1 MNIAVRKLSE
11 LHSPECNARIHPPKQ
26 IAELKRSLEKNGQI
40 RLMVIDEENTIWIGN
55 GLYQAMQE
63 MGYTEAHCIIK
74 EGMTAAEKK
83 KMMLSD
89 NRIFEL
95 GVDDMDA
102 FDALIR
108 GLGTDL
114 DIPGY
119 DEDALDA
126 LVADLTCADKS
137 MSADVWD
144 EPEATE
150 AAEEEKMEAAEDED
164 LPKAED
170 LPSEP
175 RSKRGQ
181 IYQLGRHRV
190 MCGDSTSLS
199 DVSKLMD
206 GTKAQLLLTDPPYN
220 VDVTGATED
229 QLKIENDCM
238 SDADFREFLYKAFKV
253 ADFAMN
259 PGAAYYIWHADTK
272 GFLFREACMRV
283 GWEVRQCLVWIKNTL
298 VLGRSDYQWRHEP
311 CLYGWKPGAAHL
323 WAGDRKQTT
332 VFEYGKP
339 QRSAEHPTMK
349 PVPLFEKQMLN
360 SSMPGDIVL
369 DLFAGSGTTLL
380 AAVQNSRIAYCMEYD
395 PRYVDVIIDRWEV
408 MTGQKAVLISE

>member
-1 MNIAVRKLSE
+1 MNIVVRNLSE
-11 LHSPECNARIHPPKQ
+11 LHFAESNARIHPQKQ
-26 IAELKRSLEKNGQI
+26 IDELKRSLEKNGQI
-40 RLMVIDEENTIWIGN
+40 RLLVIDEDNTVWIGN
-55 GLYQAMQE
+55 GLLQAMQDL
-63 MGYTEAHCIIK
+63 GYTEAHCILK
-74 EGMTAAEKK
+74 EGMTDAEKK

-102 FDALIR
+102 FDALLR
-108 GLGTDL
+108 ELDDNL

-119 DEDALDA
+119 DEGALNA
-126 LVADLTCADKS
+126 LIADLSSIDNVLPG
-137 MSADVWD
+137 DVWEETGD
-144 EPEATE
+144 T
-150 AAEEEKMEAAEDED
+150 AAGEDED
-164 LPKAED
+164 FSEPEVLPA
-170 LPSEP
+170 EP

-181 IYQLGRHRV
+181 VYQLGRHRV
-190 MCGDSTSLS
+190 MCGDSTSLT

-220 VDVTGATED
+220 VNVTGATED
-229 QLKIENDCM
+229 QLKIENDNM
-238 SDADFREFLYKAFKV
+238 SDADFREFLYKALKA

-259 PGAAYYIWHADTK
+259 PGAAYYIWHADSK
-272 GFLFREACMRV
+272 GFWFREACMRV
-283 GWEVRQCLVWIKNTL
+283 GWDVRQCLVWVKNTL

-323 WAGDRKQTT
+323 WVGGRKQTT
-332 VFEYGKP
+332 VFEYDKP
-339 QRSAEHPTMK
+339 LRSSEHPTMK
-349 PVPLFEKQMLN
+349 PVELFAQQMLN

-369 DLFAGSGTTLL
+369 DLFAGSGTTLI

-408 MTGQKAVLISE
+408 LTGQKAVLISE

>member
-1 MNIAVRKLSE
+1 MNIVVRNLSD
-11 LHSPECNARIHPPKQ
+11 LHFAECNARIHPPKQ
-26 IAELKRSLEKNGQI
+26 IEELKRSLEKNGQI
-40 RLMVIDEENTIWIGN
+40 RLLVIDEENTVWIGN
-55 GLYQAMQE
+55 GLLQAMQD
-63 MGYTEAHCIIK
+63 MGYTEAHCILK
-74 EGMTAAEKK
+74 EGMTDAEKK

-108 GLGTDL
+108 ELEDDL

-119 DEDALDA
+119 DEAALTA
-126 LVADLTCADKS
+126 LIADLS
-137 MSADVWD
+137 SADSILPGDVWED
-144 EPEATE
+144 AD
-150 AAEEEKMEAAEDED
+150 AEEGKEPPEPED
-164 LPKAED
+164 LPA
-170 LPSEP
+170 EP

-181 IYQLGRHRV
+181 VYQLGRHRV
-190 MCGDSTSLS
+190 MCGDSTSLT

-220 VDVTGATED
+220 VNVTGATEEHL
-229 QLKIENDCM
+229 QIENDNM
-238 SDADFREFLYKAFKV
+238 SDADFREFLYRAFKA

-259 PGAAYYIWHADTK
+259 PGAAYYIWHADSK
-272 GFLFREACMRV
+272 GFWFREACMRV
-283 GWEVRQCLVWIKNTL
+283 GWDVRQCLVWVKNTL

-323 WAGDRKQTT
+323 WTGDRKQTT
-332 VFEYGKP
+332 VFEYNKP
-339 QRSAEHPTMK
+339 LRSAEHPTMK
-349 PVPLFEKQMLN
+349 PVALFERQMLN
-360 SSMPGDIVL
+360 SSQPGDIVL
-369 DLFAGSGTTLL
+369 DLFAGSGTTLI

-408 MTGQKAVLISE
+408 LTGQKAILVSE